1 MQLIDTHCH
10 PDYFGD
16 QLPAVLQRASEAFVT
31 EMIACGTNPDD
42 WPIHL
47 KDATTYSNLHYT
59 VGIHPTNIDQT
70 WERGLEIL
78 ETYCTKTP
86 KPVAIGEIGLDYHE
100 ITGDTTVIIALQ
112 KEVFRQQLLIAKR
125 HNLPV
130 VVHSRN
136 AFEDCITVIEQAK
149 VDWQKIVVHCFS
161 EGPEAIRRLND
172 RGARGSFTGIITY
185 KSAENVRQALLAQG
199 IERLMLETDS
209 PYLAPVPYRSK
220 QNEPAYVRAIASFSA
235 NLLRISEEELSNVT
249 TRNARAFF
257 HL

>member
-16 QLPAVLQRASEAFVT
+16 QLPAVVQRASEAFVT
-31 EMIACGTNPDD
+31 EMIACGTNPAD

-47 KDATTYSNLHYT
+47 KNATTYSNIHYT
-59 VGIHPTNIDQT
+59 VGIHPTNIDNT
-70 WERGLEIL
+70 WEQNLEVL
-78 ETYCTKTP
+78 ETYCAKTP

-100 ITGDTTVIIALQ
+100 ITGDTAAIIASQ

-125 HNLPV
+125 YDLPV

-136 AFEDCITVIEQAK
+136 AFDDCLTIIEQAK
-149 VDWQKIVVHCFS
+149 VDWHKIVVHCFS
-161 EGPEAIRRLND
+161 EGPGAINRLNA

-185 KSAENVRQALLAQG
+185 KSAENVRQALLTQG

-220 QNEPAYVRAIASFSA
+220 QNEPAYVRAIANFAA
-235 NLLRISEEELSNVT
+235 NLLRISEEELSSIT

-257 HL
+257 NL